1 MAKAGLAVLTS
12 SGTVLNRGY
21 TTGTTAAACC
31 KAAILSLEEEIREVE
46 VPTPSGIRVCVPVE
60 ASGVWHH
67 AGNTPG
73 TTLRTQPPGSS
84 LLPTCTPA
92 DDGIS
97 LYPGEGIGRFS
108 RDTPR
113 YRKGEPAISTPA
125 LSSILAAVHEGL
137 NRTGLSGITV
147 HLRIPDGLVVA
158 GKTLNPQ
165 IGIEGGISVLGTTGL
180 VEPWDDHLTETVM
193 ERVRTSDRVV
203 LTTGRTG
210 LRYAR
215 LLFPDH
221 DVVLAG
227 SHLEVAIAEAR
238 GPVVLCGLPA
248 LILRFLDP
256 DLPGHNRICDHRRIL
271 RSAGIQRQDVRRIPE
286 GEGAI
291 PGIADRDSSTV
302 TAPSW
307 EIQDES
313 CRGRLRTRD
322 CSPSRPSLA
331 ISGATVIFGSK
342 RAIAL
347 AAAHI
352 PRGCT
357 VKEMTTFRPELPIP
371 DDAVVLSTGDPQ
383 LAGLGYLGG
392 EIIPGISSLQVAAAR
407 LGIPL
412 EQVIGG
418 CRPWQRA

>member
-1 MAKAGLAVLTS
+1 MPRSHAIPEAVTDPVTGFVYPGEWVEACRDEAGLDRARAGLAVLTS

-31 KAAILSLEEEIREVE
+31 KAAILSLEEEIREVD
-46 VPTPSGIRVCVPVE
+46 VSTPSGIRVFVPVE
-60 ASGVWHH
+60 ASRGVASCRKYSGDYPGDAT
-67 AGNTPG
+67 AGI
-73 TTLRTQPPGSS
+73 LFIAE
-84 LLPTCTPA
+84 CTPA
-92 DDGIS
+92 HDEIS

-113 YRKGEPAISTPA
+113 HRKGEPAVSTPA
-125 LSSILAAVHEGL
+125 LSSILDAIHEGL
-137 NRTGLSGITV
+137 SKTGLSGITV

-165 IGIEGGISVLGTTGL
+165 VGIEGGISVLGTTGL
-180 VEPWDDHLTETVM
+180 VEPWDDHLTETVI

-256 DLPGHNRICDHRRIL
+256 ELPGTTGYATIEEF
-271 RSAGIQRQDVRRIPE
+271 SVQPE
-286 GEGAI
+286 FK
-291 PGIADRDSSTV
+291 DRMFAAFSKGKERY
-302 TAPSW
+302 P
-307 EIQDES
+307 
-313 CRGRLRTRD
+313 RLRVVIVDRNGTIMGD
-322 CSPSRPSLA
+322 
-331 ISGATVIFGSK
+331 SG
-342 RAIAL
+342 
-347 AAAHI
+347 
-352 PRGCT
+352 
-357 VKEMTTFRPELPIP
+357 
-371 DDAVVLSTGDPQ
+371 
-383 LAGLGYLGG
+383 
-392 EIIPGISSLQVAAAR
+392 
-407 LGIPL
+407 
-412 EQVIGG
+412 
-418 CRPWQRA
+418 